1 LTVENADQGRD
12 SKDLHT
18 LKGGCLLSQAKHL
31 TKDIKPCDMR
41 KFKGGKAPDSVI
53 NSKLSKAVADK
64 PLLNRNQELFVE
76 RYMQTEPRNATK
88 AYQEVFKVS
97 ENVAAVQASVLLSQ
111 PKVRAR
117 VTAMESA
124 FIARH
129 FITRDNV
136 LSAFW
141 GIYERC
147 IDAIPVTDMHGR
159 PVVSPV
165 DGVPATHWRFD
176 SKGAIAALQSMGRYL
191 GLFNADTTS
200 GANVQ
205 VSVEVAAA
213 RDFITGEMMRLQQQP
228 VTIDAEDASAE

>member
-1 LTVENADQGRD
+1 MSR
-12 SKDLHT
+12 KDLT
-18 LKGGCLLSQAKHL
+18 DGLNVSKSLKPRGVKTPDAVLS
-31 TKDIKPCDMR
+31 TIKP
-41 KFKGGKAPDSVI
+41 KATQD
-53 NSKLSKAVADK
+53 KA
-64 PLLNRNQELFVE
+64 LLNRNQELFVE
-76 RYMQTEPRNATK
+76 RYVQNTPRNAQK
-88 AYQEVFKVS
+88 AYMDVYKVDA
-97 ENVAAVQASVLLSQ
+97 ETAGVNAARLLADAR
-111 PKVRAR
+111 VRAR

-124 FIARH
+124 FTAKN

-165 DGVPATHWRFD
+165 NGVQATHWRFD
-176 SKGAIAALQSMGRYL
+176 SKGAVSALQSMGRYL

-213 RDFITGEMMRLQQQP
+213 RDYITGEMMRLQSQP
-228 VTIDAEDASAE
+228 VTIDADDASTE

>member
-1 LTVENADQGRD
+1 MAR
-12 SKDLHT
+12 KDLT
-18 LKGGCLLSQAKHL
+18 DGLKVSKSLKPRGVKTPEAVLS
-31 TKDIKPCDMR
+31 TIKPHATQD
-41 KFKGGKAPDSVI
+41 KA
-53 NSKLSKAVADK
+53 
-64 PLLNRNQELFVE
+64 LLNRNQELFVE
-76 RYMQTEPRNATK
+76 RYVQNTPRDATK
-88 AYQEVFKVS
+88 AYMSVYGEKDS
-97 ENVAAVQASVLLSQ
+97 NVAYAAASRLLSDVR
-111 PKVRAR
+111 VRAR

-124 FIARH
+124 FTAKN

-165 DGVPATHWRFD
+165 NGVQATHWRFD
-176 SKGAIAALQSMGRYL
+176 SKGAVAALQSMGRYL
-191 GLFNADTTS
+191 GLFNADTTG

-228 VTIDAEDASAE
+228 VTIDAEDASTE

>member
-1 LTVENADQGRD
+1 M
-12 SKDLHT
+12 
-18 LKGGCLLSQAKHL
+18 SQAKHL

-76 RYMQTEPRNATK
+76 RYVQNTPRNAQK
-88 AYQEVFKVS
+88 AYMDVYKVDA
-97 ENVAAVQASVLLSQ
+97 ETAGVNAARLLADAR
-111 PKVRAR
+111 VRAR

-124 FIARH
+124 FVARH

-165 DGVPATHWRFD
+165 NGVQATHWRFD

>member
-1 LTVENADQGRD
+1 MPQ
-12 SKDLHT
+12 SP
-18 LKGGCLLSQAKHL
+18 HL
-31 TKDIKPCDMR
+31 TKDITPSDR
-41 KFKGGKAPDSVI
+41 RRFKGGKTTDATI
-53 NSKLSKAVADK
+53 NSKLSKAVEDK

-76 RYMQTEPRNATK
+76 RYMQTEPRNATR
-88 AYQEVFKVS
+88 AYMEVYKVS
-97 ENVAAVQASVLLSQ
+97 EDVAKANAPRLLANDRIRS
-111 PKVRAR
+111 R

-141 GIYERC
+141 GVYERC
-147 IDAIPVTDMHGR
+147 IDAIPVTDFHGNQ
-159 PVVSPV
+159 VV
-165 DGVPATHWRFD
+165 GINKNAVPANMWRFD
-176 SKGAIAALQSMGRYL
+176 SKGAVAALQSMGRYL

-213 RDFITGEMMRLQQQP
+213 RDFITGEMMRFQQQP
-228 VTIDAEDASAE
+228 VTIDADDASTE

>member
-1 LTVENADQGRD
+1 MAR
-12 SKDLHT
+12 KDLT
-18 LKGGCLLSQAKHL
+18 DGLKVSKSLKPRGVKTPEAVLS
-31 TKDIKPCDMR
+31 TIKPHATQD
-41 KFKGGKAPDSVI
+41 KA
-53 NSKLSKAVADK
+53 
-64 PLLNRNQELFVE
+64 LLNRNQELFVE
-76 RYMQTEPRNATK
+76 RYVQNTPRNAQK
-88 AYQEVFKVS
+88 AYMEVYKCDEETAGV
-97 ENVAAVQASVLLSQ
+97 NAARLLADAR
-111 PKVRAR
+111 VRAR

-124 FIARH
+124 FVAKN

-165 DGVPATHWRFD
+165 NGVQATHWRFD
-176 SKGAIAALQSMGRYL
+176 SKGAVAALQSMGRYL
-191 GLFNADTTS
+191 GLFNADTTG

-228 VTIDAEDASAE
+228 VTIDADDASTE

>member
-1 LTVENADQGRD
+1 MENADQGRD

-18 LKGGCLLSQAKHL
+18 LKGGFDLSRRKDL
-31 TKDIKPCDMR
+31 TDGLKVSKSTQPRGVKTPDAVLSTIKPH
-41 KFKGGKAPDSVI
+41 ATQ
-53 NSKLSKAVADK
+53 DK

-165 DGVPATHWRFD
+165 DGVDATHWKFD
-176 SKGAIAALQSMGRYL
+176 SKGAVAALQSMGRYL
-191 GLFNADTTS
+191 GLFNADTTG

-228 VTIDAEDASAE
+228 VTIDADDASTG

>member
-1 LTVENADQGRD
+1 MNVSTHAPARGA
-12 SKDLHT
+12 T
-18 LKGGCLLSQAKHL
+18 
-31 TKDIKPCDMR
+31 
-41 KFKGGKAPDSVI
+41 FKGGKAPDSVI

-76 RYMQTEPRNATK
+76 RYVQNTPRNAQK
-88 AYQEVFKVS
+88 AYMDVYKVDA
-97 ENVAAVQASVLLSQ
+97 ETAGVNAARLLADAR
-111 PKVRAR
+111 VRAR

-129 FITRDNV
+129 LITRDNV

-165 DGVPATHWRFD
+165 NGVQATHWRFD

-213 RDFITGEMMRLQQQP
+213 RDYITGEMMRLQSQP
-228 VTIDAEDASAE
+228 VTIDADDASTE